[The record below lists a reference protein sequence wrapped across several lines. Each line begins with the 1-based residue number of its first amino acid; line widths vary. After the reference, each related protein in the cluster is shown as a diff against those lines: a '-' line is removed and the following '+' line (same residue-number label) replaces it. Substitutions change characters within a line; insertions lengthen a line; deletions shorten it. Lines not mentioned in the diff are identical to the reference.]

1 VLLFIV
7 TTTTTKLSTTT
18 STALSTTT
26 IPISSTTDDQLCYC
40 ECDHIF
46 NITVDE
52 IQKRIRELEKILT
65 VNKEILSSTIRA
77 RTSADDPRPSSAYIG
92 YTGVLIISV
101 VFSVIFF
108 IDFTNV
114 YLFFKAKWNILIYC
128 SWQSVQDWMIFH
140 SLLKWF
146 LYHGNKRKMNFL
158 MFSGHIA
165 RRNIESGGSVVCCH
179 LAFEVHP
186 ASWVQWSL
194 HFIFIIRMTWY
205 FLRLQSCT

>member
-1 VLLFIV
+1 
-7 TTTTTKLSTTT
+7 
-18 STALSTTT
+18 
-26 IPISSTTDDQLCYC
+26 
-40 ECDHIF
+40 
-46 NITVDE
+46 
-52 IQKRIRELEKILT
+52 
-65 VNKEILSSTIRA
+65 
-77 RTSADDPRPSSAYIG
+77 
-92 YTGVLIISV
+92 LIISV

-146 LYHGNKRKMNFL
+146 MYHGNKRKMNFL

-165 RRNIESGGSVVCCH
+165 RRNIESGGSVVCCY

-194 HFIFIIRMTWY
+194 YFIFIIRMTWY

>member
-1 VLLFIV
+1 VKSIKNITENTTLIISTPVYPIYAEDGLGSSALVLARIVEDKISLFTVRIFSSSRI
-7 TTTTTKLSTTT
+7 LFW
-18 STALSTTT
+18 
-26 IPISSTTDDQLCYC
+26 ISSTVIL
-40 ECDHIF
+40 
-46 NITVDE
+46 NIW
-52 IQKRIRELEKILT
+52 
-65 VNKEILSSTIRA
+65 SH
-77 RTSADDPRPSSAYIG
+77 
-92 YTGVLIISV
+92 
-101 VFSVIFF
+101 
-108 IDFTNV
+108 FTNV

-165 RRNIESGGSVVCCH
+165 RRNIESGGSVVCCY

-205 FLRLQSCT
+205 VLRLQLCT